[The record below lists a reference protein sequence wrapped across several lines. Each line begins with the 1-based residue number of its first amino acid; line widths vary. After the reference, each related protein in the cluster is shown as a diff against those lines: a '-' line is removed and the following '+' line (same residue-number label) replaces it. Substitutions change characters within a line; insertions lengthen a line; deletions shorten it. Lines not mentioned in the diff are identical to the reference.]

1 MQVGPRFKRGEYSVY
16 SRQKLGQRKVGPN
29 LGPILLDPI
38 AGEKARAQ
46 PLQILSKDIFNI
58 EIGENQ
64 TKENK
69 AQSQITP
76 WNRDDGE
83 LEVVRHMVDMPG
95 KNKEELGE
103 KSTAI
108 MVQSFAEENTN
119 GGAKDVIPLGIQF
132 PEEDYN
138 SLNTLEWIQQ
148 NIIKLRL
155 EFGDFKWHLTGVYAP
170 NDRVER
176 EETWWEV
183 GAARG
188 LFTGPWVLCGD
199 FNTVRYPSEKFNCSR
214 ISRSMTDL
222 SEFIED
228 MELMDLDLAGGE
240 FTWRKGERHSTA
252 ARLDRFMI
260 SEDWDTKFRNIKQSI
275 LQRIVSDH
283 SPLMLQCGEWGST
296 KSYFKFENW
305 WLTTEGRFQ

>member
-1 MQVGPRFKRGEYSVY
+1 MLF
-16 SRQKLGQRKVGPN
+16 RK
-29 LGPILLDPI
+29 
-38 AGEKARAQ
+38 
-46 PLQILSKDIFNI
+46 
-58 EIGENQ
+58 NQ
-64 TKENK
+64 
-69 AQSQITP
+69 
-76 WNRDDGE
+76 
-83 LEVVRHMVDMPG
+83 
-95 KNKEELGE
+95 
-103 KSTAI
+103 
-108 MVQSFAEENTN
+108 
-119 GGAKDVIPLGIQF
+119 
-132 PEEDYN
+132 
-138 SLNTLEWIQQ
+138 
-148 NIIKLRL
+148 
-155 EFGDFKWHLTGVYAP
+155 DFKWHLTGVYAS

-188 LFTGPWVLCGD
+188 LFVGPWILCGD

-228 MELMDLDLAGGE
+228 IELMDLDLARGE
-240 FTWRKGERHSTA
+240 FTWRKGERHSTV

-296 KSYFKFENW
+296 KSYFKFKN
-305 WLTTEGRFQ
+305 